1 MTLNYYKTTHG
12 NFGDD
17 LNEFLWHDLLGKE
30 LVDQP
35 DISFVGIGTLLN
47 PDIYER
53 SGKAR
58 YFMCLGSGAGYG
70 PTIDDMLDDKWLY
83 RVVRGPLSADRLGLP
98 SEEACT
104 DGAMLLACEPFY
116 ADLAALDTDH
126 ISFMPHHEALMWP
139 HWSRACQEAGIT
151 FLDPTTDPMEILRK
165 IASSKLVIADAMHA
179 AICAD
184 VLRRPWVA
192 ASSSKD
198 INSFKWRDWTQS
210 MGLAYD
216 PVTLEYRTP
225 LFNLLRKTKEIA
237 DGSTNQ
243 TAANSTRQVFK
254 KSPAPRPTKKRP
266 SIARS
271 ASDTLLKQEARF
283 GAGKSIFDN
292 IVQSLTRLKSE
303 QGVMS
308 DDHTFESRRDQM
320 AEHLNKVRALLTT
333 YRQAPRVA

>member
-17 LNEFLWHDLLGKE
+17 LNEFLWQDLLGKE

-35 DISFVGIGTLLN
+35 DISLVGIGTLLN
-47 PDIYER
+47 QDIYQR
-53 SGKAR
+53 SGGAR
-58 YFMCLGSGAGYG
+58 YFMCVGSGAGYG
-70 PTIDDMLDDKWLY
+70 PTIEDMLDDKWLY
-83 RVVRGPLSADRLGLP
+83 RVVRGPLSAERLGLP
-98 SEEACT
+98 GHEACT
-104 DGAMLLACEPFY
+104 DGAMLLTCEPFY
-116 ADLAALDTDH
+116 ADLAAQDTDH

-139 HWSRACQEAGIT
+139 HWERACREAGIT
-151 FLDPTTDPMEILRK
+151 FLDPTTDPMDTLRK

-210 MGLAYD
+210 MGLNYD
-216 PVTLEYRTP
+216 PVPLEYRTP
-225 LFNLLRKTKEIA
+225 LFNLLRKTKELT
-237 DGSTNQ
+237 DGG
-243 TAANSTRQVFK
+243 
-254 KSPAPRPTKKRP
+254 KSQPAPNSAPHVQEKFAEPRQSKKRS

-271 ASDTLLKQEARF
+271 ASNTLLRQEARF

-292 IVQSLTRLKSE
+292 IVYSLSKLKSA

-308 DDHTFESRRDQM
+308 DDSLFESRRDEM
-320 AEHLNKVRALLTT
+320 ANHLSNVRALLTEH
-333 YRQAPRVA
+333 RNANRVA